1 MSNRIIS
8 IVLITAMLLWI
19 GCTDTKQFT
28 RQEFVANGE
37 SGEIIVLTKDNQLY
51 RFTRQSYQIKGD
63 SLVGRGGLRRG
74 EQWFTF
80 AGAIALTDVEFVQA
94 DRPNGVKTALLVGGI
109 AAGVALMALAAA
121 ASSMKGW
128 GGGSGGGSGGG
139 LGGGGKFSCPFVYTH
154 DGTNYHIESETFA
167 GAVFKGLERPTFD
180 NLYHLKPVAG
190 EYKLQLRNAGEETE
204 YVNELKLIT
213 VDHPIGT
220 RIVPDMR
227 GVIHTIEHP
236 ELPMMCN
243 EFNGK
248 DALKYVIDDDS
259 LYWESDLS
267 NKDVTRESDLRD
279 GLILEFNKPANA
291 KSAKIVVNGINS
303 HLGFFALEHLFKLK
317 GENKLQWFQELE
329 HNPVEKGKFINW
341 LKREGMLHIKL
352 WQDGQWVEQ
361 ALMYDVGPLIAKD
374 QIAVLDISTIRDTR
388 LRVKL
393 ESATDLWRI
402 DHVYVDYSADRT
414 VNARE
419 LAPFAA
425 IDESGKDVAPLLIS
439 SDTIYYTTFPGQ
451 YATLRFKEVAGTPE
465 SKRSFVLKTKGY
477 YHQWIDAAGPD
488 NKEMVERILTEPL
501 YGSKVLMPKWKESKR
516 LYGENSRN

>member
-1 MSNRIIS
+1 MEEVMSNRIIS

-37 SGEIIVLTKDNQLY
+37 SGEITVLTKGNKLY
-51 RFTRQSYQIKGD
+51 RFTDHSYQIKGD
-63 SLVGRGGLRRG
+63 SLVGRGERRTG
-74 EQWFTF
+74 EFWFAF

-94 DRPNGVKTALLVGGI
+94 DRVNGVKTALLVGGI
-109 AAGVALMALAAA
+109 AAGVALIAIAATSA
-121 ASSMKGW
+121 PKARYTPPPTTT
-128 GGGSGGGSGGG
+128 GGS
-139 LGGGGKFSCPFVYTH
+139 KWSCPFVYTH
-154 DGTNYHIESETFA
+154 DGTKYYIESETFS

-190 EYKLQLRNAGEETE
+190 EYKLQLRNAGDETE
-204 YVNELKLIT
+204 YVNELKLIA
-213 VDHPIGT
+213 VDHPVGT
-220 RIVPDMR
+220 RIIPDMR
-227 GVIHTIEHP
+227 GAMHTIQHP

-248 DALKYVIDDDS
+248 DALHYVTDKDS

-291 KSAKIVVNGINS
+291 KTAKIVVNGINS

-329 HNPVEKGKFINW
+329 HNPIEKGKFVNW

-361 ALMYDVGPLIAKD
+361 TSMFDVGPLIAKD

-388 LRVKL
+388 LKVKL

-402 DHVYVDYSADRT
+402 DQVCVDYSADRT
-414 VNARE
+414 VNVNE

-425 IDESGKDVAPLLIS
+425 IDESGRDVAQLLTS

-451 YATLRFKEVAGTPE
+451 YATLKFKEVAGTPG
-465 SKRSFVLKTKGY
+465 STRSFVLKTKGY

-488 NKEMVERILTEPL
+488 NREMVERILTEPL
-501 YGSKVLMPKWKESKR
+501 YGSKVFMPKWKESRR
-516 LYGENSRN
+516 LYGESYR